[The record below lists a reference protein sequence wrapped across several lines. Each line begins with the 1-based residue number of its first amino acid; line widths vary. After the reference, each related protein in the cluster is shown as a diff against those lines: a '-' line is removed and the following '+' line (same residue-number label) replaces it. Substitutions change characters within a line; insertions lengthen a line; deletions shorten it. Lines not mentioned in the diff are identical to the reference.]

1 MKKINEILA
10 VILLALA
17 AVLVAAIGFRA
28 YDSYMIDRQE
38 KQERR
43 EQEQVLSRNREAHDR
58 VLEMRREIEELS
70 ADRESLLQ
78 FLEEIRTTETEVVIP
93 VSMMVEAES
102 GMTGGLPESDM
113 TGERLESGMTL
124 LSEDMT
130 DASIDTASVSE
141 NGVFAANDLINNEE
155 NTTIMSW
162 NVTTVSDNMMN
173 VSGNDAVTGMIPNL
187 AENDTIS
194 EDEVSLSG
202 NDGDSVSGNE
212 VSLSGN
218 DDDSVS
224 GNEVSLSGNDSDSV
238 SGNEMSL
245 SGNDSDS
252 VSGNEVSLSGNDS
265 DSVSGNEVSLSGNDS
280 DSVSGNEVNLSGN
293 DSDSISGNM
302 PSLSG
307 NDTPS
312 ANAVVSGN
320 MTDLLP
326 KIEMVTPEITLAERR
341 QICSSL
347 EETLLVNQEDKTCL
361 EERRLDFSDKKIACL
376 GDSITAA
383 ANLEGQ
389 ENYPACS
396 YPAVLQELLGAEEV
410 VNLGIGGSTIGRYWS
425 SPFVERY
432 REIPQD
438 TDIIIVMGGTNDGFC
453 LSQKEFGTLTER
465 KPWTFCGDLDE
476 LMRGLKEN
484 YPNADIFFVTPLP
497 NILHDYLMRERTYL
511 LPQNDLV
518 NVILTLAAAYDFH
531 VIDLYNANLLDSHD
545 ADIVTDYMPDGV
557 HANETGYRILAEH
570 IAAEI
575 VRQEEAHMEGIM
587 DTLQ

>member
-17 AVLVAAIGFRA
+17 AVLVAAIVFRA
-28 YDSYMIDRQE
+28 YDSYMNDRQE

-93 VSMMVEAES
+93 VSMMVETES

-124 LSEDMT
+124 LSEDMA

-141 NGVFAANDLINNEE
+141 NGVFAANDLINNVE
-155 NTTIMSW
+155 NTTNMSW

-194 EDEVSLSG
+194 ED
-202 NDGDSVSGNE
+202 
-212 VSLSGN
+212 
-218 DDDSVS
+218 
-224 GNEVSLSGNDSDSV
+224 
-238 SGNEMSL
+238 EMSL

-511 LPQNDLV
+511 LSQNDLV

>member
-17 AVLVAAIGFRA
+17 AVLVAAIVFRA
-28 YDSYMIDRQE
+28 YDSYMNDRQE

-93 VSMMVEAES
+93 VSMMVETES

-124 LSEDMT
+124 LSEDMA

-141 NGVFAANDLINNEE
+141 NGVFAANDLINNVE
-155 NTTIMSW
+155 NTTNMSW

-194 EDEVSLSG
+194 EDEMSLSG
-202 NDGDSVSGNE
+202 NDR
-212 VSLSGN
+212 
-218 DDDSVS
+218 
-224 GNEVSLSGNDSDSV
+224 DSV
-238 SGNEMSL
+238 SGNEM
-245 SGNDSDS
+245 
-252 VSGNEVSLSGNDS
+252 SLSGNDS

-511 LPQNDLV
+511 LSQNDLV

>member
-28 YDSYMIDRQE
+28 YDSYMNDRQE

-93 VSMMVEAES
+93 VSMMVETES

-124 LSEDMT
+124 LSEDMA

-141 NGVFAANDLINNEE
+141 NGVFAANDLINNVE
-155 NTTIMSW
+155 NTTNMSW

-202 NDGDSVSGNE
+202 NDS
-212 VSLSGN
+212 
-218 DDDSVS
+218 DSVS

-252 VSGNEVSLSGNDS
+252 VSGNEMSLSGNDS
-265 DSVSGNEVSLSGNDS
+265 DSVSGNEVSLSGN
-280 DSVSGNEVNLSGN
+280 EVNLSGN

-302 PSLSG
+302 SSLSG

-326 KIEMVTPEITLAERR
+326 KIEMVTPEVTLAERR

-347 EETLLVNQEDKTCL
+347 EETLLVNQEDKACL

-511 LPQNDLV
+511 LSQNDLV

>member
-17 AVLVAAIGFRA
+17 AVLVAAIVFRA
-28 YDSYMIDRQE
+28 YDSYMNDRQE

-93 VSMMVEAES
+93 VSMMVETES

-124 LSEDMT
+124 LSEDMA

-141 NGVFAANDLINNEE
+141 NGVFAANDLINNVE
-155 NTTIMSW
+155 NTTNMSW

-194 EDEVSLSG
+194 EDE
-202 NDGDSVSGNE
+202 
-212 VSLSGN
+212 
-218 DDDSVS
+218 
-224 GNEVSLSGNDSDSV
+224 
-238 SGNEMSL
+238 MSL

-252 VSGNEVSLSGNDS
+252 VSGNEL
-265 DSVSGNEVSLSGNDS
+265 SLSGNDS

-511 LPQNDLV
+511 LSQNDLV

>member
-1 MKKINEILA
+1 MKRVNEILA

-28 YDSYMIDRQE
+28 YDSYMMGRQE

-43 EQEQVLSRNREAHDR
+43 EQEQVLSRNSEAHDR
-58 VLEMRREIEELS
+58 IQEMRREIEELS
-70 ADRESLLQ
+70 ADRERLQQ
-78 FLEEIRTTETEVVIP
+78 FLEEIQTAETESVIP
-93 VSMMVEAES
+93 VSAMVETESGMSGGLSES
-102 GMTGGLPESDM
+102 GMTGELPESEMAEEPQGSDM
-113 TGERLESGMTL
+113 TEMSG
-124 LSEDMT
+124 DV
-130 DASIDTASVSE
+130 TA
-141 NGVFAANDLINNEE
+141 
-155 NTTIMSW
+155 
-162 NVTTVSDNMMN
+162 VSDNMMN
-173 VSGNDAVTGMIPNL
+173 VS
-187 AENDTIS
+187 ENDTLAGITS
-194 EDEVSLSG
+194 NVAENAVSLSE
-202 NDGDSVSGNE
+202 NDTVSENE
-212 VSLSGN
+212 L
-218 DDDSVS
+218 
-224 GNEVSLSGNDSDSV
+224 SLSGNDSDTV
-238 SGNEMSL
+238 SENELSL
-245 SGNDSDS
+245 SGSDSDS
-252 VSGNEVSLSGNDS
+252 VSGNEVSLSENDS
-265 DSVSGNEVSLSGNDS
+265 ASVSGNTLSLSENDS
-280 DSVSGNEVNLSGN
+280 DTVSGNMPSLSEN
-293 DSDSISGNM
+293 DSAAISGNT

-312 ANAVVSGN
+312 ANAIVSGN

-326 KIEMVTPEITLAERR
+326 KIEMLYPKITLAERR

-347 EETLLVNQEDKTCL
+347 EETLLVNQEDQVCL
-361 EERRLDFSDKKIACL
+361 EECRLDFSDKKIACL

-396 YPAVLQELLGAEEV
+396 YPAVLQELLGAKEV

-497 NILHDYLMRERTYL
+497 NILQDYLMRERTYL

-518 NVILTLAAAYDFH
+518 NVILTLAAAYDFP

-575 VRQEEAHMEGIM
+575 VRQEEGMTA
-587 DTLQ
+587 TLQ